1 MEHPALLTGNEAL
14 WFEQFCLMCMIEMT
28 FRREATARQISFTEI
43 ANATTPPVDQVVMLI
58 MKGLNQGLVKSRIY
72 EVDTQSGLMF

>member
-14 WFEQFCLMCMIEMT
+14 WFEKFCLICMIEMT
-28 FRREATARQISFTEI
+28 FRREATARQIYTEI

-58 MKGLNQGLVKSRIY
+58 MKGFNQGLVKSRID
-72 EVDTQSGLMF
+72 EVDTQSGLML